1 MHEFIRF
8 VLSKLGSGIWL
19 AVLVVLPVMA
29 AVVWHQRRRGG
40 KLRWGRLVPI
50 VLLAGYLAVV
60 AYATISRP
68 GGVAGVSGFNFQL
81 FRAWREAWN
90 NFSVKSWANVLL
102 NVALF
107 VPLGILLPLVFP
119 KCRGL
124 WMAAAALGATLL
136 IECVQLL
143 GGMGIFD
150 VDDIFANFLGALM
163 GHGLL
168 LAALALRDR
177 KWDRGA
183 VFFLLTLVPVVAVSG
198 LFVAYSAQPYGNL
211 PEDWISRVDTGDVEW
226 TLACELPRASE
237 TAAVYRAG
245 AMTTAECEAVARA
258 FAEGWGGEY
267 DDIYHYDEETY
278 FRDYDTD
285 GWMYYLTVNRLN
297 GGFDL
302 WAEDKSRE
310 FDPMNGTWAELD
322 RAGLEAVLAQ
332 YGITAPAEAEFFSG
346 PRNEYDPNEI
356 WYGLRAEEL
365 VTADGLLDGG
375 LRLRMAEDGSYLDL
389 VHGLVNYAYC
399 AEEPIIT
406 PEKAYQQMCDGY
418 FNGGWFEYQDPEA
431 VTVVSCILTYAIDTK
446 GFYQPVYRF
455 EVTAPDWDGGD
466 SIMISAIA

>member
-19 AVLVVLPVMA
+19 AVLVVLPVIA
-29 AVVWHQRRRGG
+29 AVIWYQRRRGG
-40 KLRWGRLVPI
+40 KPRWGRLLSI

-60 AYATISRP
+60 AYATVSRP
-68 GGVAGVSGFNFQL
+68 GGVAGVSGVNFQL

-90 NFSVKSWANVLL
+90 NFSVKNWANVLL

-107 VPLGILLPLVFP
+107 VPMGILLPLVFP

-124 WMAAAALGATLL
+124 RMAGAALGATVL

-150 VDDIFANFLGALM
+150 VDDLFANFLGALM

-168 LAALALRDR
+168 LAALSLRER
-177 KWDRGA
+177 KWERGA
-183 VFFLLTLVPVVAVSG
+183 VFFLLTLVPVMAVGG

-211 PEDWISRVDTGDVEW
+211 PENWVTRVDTGDVEW
-226 TLACELPRASE
+226 TLDCDLPRTAE

-245 AMTTAECEAVARA
+245 AMTAAECEAFALEFART
-258 FAEGWGGEY
+258 WGGAY
-267 DDIYHYDEETY
+267 DDIYHYDEESY

-297 GGFDL
+297 GSFDL

-310 FDPMNGTWAELD
+310 FDRAAGPWAELD
-322 RAGLEAVLAQ
+322 REGVEAVLAK

-346 PRNEYDPNEI
+346 PRSEYGSHEI

-365 VTADGLLDGG
+365 VTEAGLLDGE

-389 VHGLVNYAYC
+389 VHGLVTYAYC
-399 AEEPIIT
+399 AEESIIT
-406 PEKAYQQMCDGY
+406 PEEAWRRMTEGY
-418 FNGGWFEYQDPEA
+418 FNGGWFEYQDPDA
-431 VTVVSCILTYAIDTK
+431 VTVVSCVLTYAIDTK

-455 EVTAPDWDGGD
+455 EVTAPDWDGSD